1 MQGGDTV
8 SGAVRS
14 APPSRSPPHHRR
26 SPRRALIWK
35 ADAAAVATR
44 SSRQRRE
51 AAMPFGAPA
60 EPGGE
65 RTRGHERADELCK
78 AQPCASLG
86 GAQRFTRG
94 GGACTDHV
102 YVCTAAAR
110 RAESYRWGHAPI
122 SLTQAHRQGHPPLP
136 SNHSAM
142 EAPARKRVLRRACTR
157 WLSPPGLSRSLGHN
171 ACGLLCVRCRA
182 SNVVLLRLSQLL
194 WPRLRAP
201 APSVPAGLRPSCP
214 MVPCAR
220 WRRPRAACAAIHLQ
234 GVWSG
239 SSHQL

>member
-26 SPRRALIWK
+26 SPRGALIWK

-94 GGACTDHV
+94 GGRAQTTYTSAQQQRGEQKATGGD
-102 YVCTAAAR
+102 TR
-110 RAESYRWGHAPI
+110 RFHSRKLTGRATHPCRPITLPWRPLRGKESCGGMCP
-122 SLTQAHRQGHPPLP
+122 
-136 SNHSAM
+136 
-142 EAPARKRVLRRACTR
+142 R

-220 WRRPRAACAAIHLQ
+220 WRRPRAALRCRPRLEA
-234 GVWSG
+234 
-239 SSHQL
+239 